1 MEFKKIMNRFILK
14 ARKSKNL
21 TLEVSICVLGIVG
34 SLVGAGVLILGTP
47 SSCTKRLAWNI
58 FQAGVLILL
67 LGTPS

>member
-1 MEFKKIMNRFILK
+1 MEFKKIMNRYILK

-47 SSCTKRLAWNI
+47 SCTNRHSLKYISSWSTFPGYSPLY
-58 FQAGVLILL
+58 Q
-67 LGTPS
+67 